1 MRTWLFG
8 AVKHG
13 NRTHAFWQ
21 NGQQM
26 LRRERAIQT
35 HFQHTDFFAAR
46 KQFIDH
52 LFTRPDRGAHQ
63 DNDALCLRMAVIFKG
78 FIFSSRRGREII
90 HRLLDMVVHRVIPGI
105 CRLARLEIGI
115 RVR

>member
-1 MRTWLFG
+1 
-8 AVKHG
+8 
-13 NRTHAFWQ
+13 
-21 NGQQM
+21 M

-35 HFQHTDFFAAR
+35 HFQYTHFFAAR

-52 LFTRPDRGAHQ
+52 LFTRPDCRTHQ
-63 DNDALCLRMAVIFKG
+63 DNNALSLRVAVIFKR

-105 CRLARLEIGI
+105 CRFAGLEIGI